1 MGKKISSN
9 GLEIIKK
16 YEGCYL
22 KAYKCPAGVWTIGY
36 GHTAGVKSGMSIS
49 KAEAEKLLK
58 EDCEAFEKYVNSK
71 SIVPLT
77 DELNQNQFDAL
88 VSFAFN
94 VGPGN
99 LKKLCAGRTLSEIGA
114 HINDYNTPVATL
126 HGYTRELISYTHGE
140 GTLSCVF
147 DGYEECH
154 DAQAV
159 IAESDYDPTADL
171 ENPPHSVFCAHGAGF
186 VVPWEEVEHYKHLD
200 PQVNLTSSE
209 GTLLPRRTAIARKY
223 RLSDEELEAIMQR
236 TFGPI
241 KRRQYSEPRTHHA
254 ESPKKHIPKRALTP
268 QKRML

>member
-1 MGKKISSN
+1 MGKKIGSN
-9 GLEIIKK
+9 GLDIIKK

-114 HINDYNTPVATL
+114 HINDYNKANGKILTGLVRRRAEETKL
-126 HGYTRELISYTHGE
+126 FNKAVISNKKDISKTSSKCLSLQKAINRDGIAKLDEDGICGTSTKKALKQISLSAAKSGNSYKVGSKGYVVKFVQKVIGVDVDGCYGNGTREGVILWQKKHGL
-140 GTLSCVF
+140 TP
-147 DGYEECH
+147 DGICGY
-154 DAQAV
+154 
-159 IAESDYDPTADL
+159 
-171 ENPPHSVFCAHGAGF
+171 N
-186 VVPWEEVEHYKHLD
+186 
-200 PQVNLTSSE
+200 
-209 GTLLPRRTAIARKY
+209 TLLTMI
-223 RLSDEELEAIMQR
+223 
-236 TFGPI
+236 
-241 KRRQYSEPRTHHA
+241 
-254 ESPKKHIPKRALTP
+254 
-268 QKRML
+268 